1 LGLMAAGTVEAG
13 TVEAGTVA
21 AGVMAAGIMPAG
33 IAALGVFLW
42 LEVLDFDLFFGFL
55 RFLHVQVSL
64 VGLFSVCF
72 ASVAPKS
79 N

>member
-1 LGLMAAGTVEAG
+1 MGAGALGLRTQKHTAF
-13 TVEAGTVA
+13 
-21 AGVMAAGIMPAG
+21 
-33 IAALGVFLW
+33 GVFFW

>member
-1 LGLMAAGTVEAG
+1 MAFGIVAAGDVAAGSMAAGS
-13 TVEAGTVA
+13 
-21 AGVMAAGIMPAG
+21 MAAGIMPAG